1 MRWSKKARRF
11 TSSEAV
17 DIKKRVVYL
26 VGKIG
31 VYWIETS
38 RIFCIR
44 SENSTS
50 RAMARIW
57 GLNNIWQKALKQDPA
72 YVLEV
77 ISERFDR
84 LPQHKQDEILIHELA
99 HVPRNFSGALLP
111 HSRRRGSFHDKL
123 KIMLAAYKKL

>member
-1 MRWSKKARRF
+1 M
-11 TSSEAV
+11 
-17 DIKKRVVYL
+17 